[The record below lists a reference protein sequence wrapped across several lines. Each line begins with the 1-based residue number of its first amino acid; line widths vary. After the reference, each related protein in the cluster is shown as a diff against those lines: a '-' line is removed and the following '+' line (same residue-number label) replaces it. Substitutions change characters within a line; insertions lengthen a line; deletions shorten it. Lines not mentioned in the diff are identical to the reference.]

1 MPGISGRCGLTP
13 ETANAVAGQSCAG
26 DDGEIDAA
34 DHVVI
39 AVNASMIRK
48 ALAA

>member
-1 MPGISGRCGLTP
+1 MRAHPGERKRGSR
-13 ETANAVAGQSCAG
+13 QSCAG

-34 DHVVI
+34 DFVVI
-39 AVNASMIRK
+39 AVNASMIRT